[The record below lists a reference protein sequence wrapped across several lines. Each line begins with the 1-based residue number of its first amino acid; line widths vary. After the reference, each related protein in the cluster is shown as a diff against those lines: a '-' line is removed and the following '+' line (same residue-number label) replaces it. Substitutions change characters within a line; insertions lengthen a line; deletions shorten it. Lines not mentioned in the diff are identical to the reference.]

1 MIVAE
6 AKLAPLDCDGGA
18 TISCGMTDI
27 STNAEQEDPSADE
40 AQPRFTLEDISAAE
54 KQIEAQIKRIDFYI
68 TEYTVELLAN
78 KLRNG
83 EFYVP
88 TYQREFTWEPER
100 QTRFIE
106 SVLMGLP
113 IPFLIFWTNPESG
126 ALEIIDGSQRLRTIR
141 DFILG
146 DMVLGELEELSRLS
160 GFRFSDLPISRQ
172 RKIKNLSIRG
182 IILNQHADEQAR
194 FAVFERVNTGSK
206 NANTAEVRRGALGG
220 PFLDLV
226 RELAQDSVFVSLAP
240 MSDEQRDLRQNEEL
254 VTRFFAYGDG
264 LEGYQDRVAPFLYAY
279 TKRLNS
285 LLADKPE
292 LAEAYRDRFHR
303 TMRFVEAQFPFGFRR
318 GPGLVSTPKA
328 RFEAISIGS
337 FLALEDDPGLAS
349 RSNPNIAAWVTS
361 AEFKKVAG
369 SGSANAINKLRGR
382 IEYVRGKLQ
391 DR

>member
-1 MIVAE
+1 MV
-6 AKLAPLDCDGGA
+6 CR
-18 TISCGMTDI
+18 S
-27 STNAEQEDPSADE
+27 SSV
-40 AQPRFTLEDISAAE
+40 PRFTPDEVTAAE
-54 KQIEAQIKRIDFYI
+54 KQIEAQLRRIDFYI
-68 TEYTVELLAN
+68 TEYSIELLAN
-78 KLRNG
+78 KMKNG

-88 TYQREFTWEPER
+88 SYQREFTWEPER

-113 IPFLIFWTNPESG
+113 IPFLIFWTDPETG

-141 DFILG
+141 EFILG
-146 DMVLGELEELSRLS
+146 DMALGELEELSRLS
-160 GFRFSDLPISRQ
+160 GFRFKDLPTSRQ

-206 NANTAEVRRGALGG
+206 TANTAEVRRGALGG

-226 RELAQDSVFVSLAP
+226 RELAVDATFVGLAP
-240 MSDEQRDLRQNEEL
+240 MSAEQRDLRQNEEL

-279 TKRLNS
+279 TKRLNV
-285 LLADKPE
+285 LLADNPE
-292 LAEAYRDRFHR
+292 LAGAYRERFQL
-303 TMRFVEAQFPFGFRR
+303 TMRFVAEHFPFGFRR

-328 RFEAISIGS
+328 RFEAIAIGS
-337 FLALEDDPGLAS
+337 FLALRDDHGLS
-349 RSNPNIAAWVTS
+349 TRPHPEIAEWVT
-361 AEFKKVAG
+361 APEFRKVAG

-382 IEYVRGKLQ
+382 IEYVRDKLLG
-391 DR
+391 R